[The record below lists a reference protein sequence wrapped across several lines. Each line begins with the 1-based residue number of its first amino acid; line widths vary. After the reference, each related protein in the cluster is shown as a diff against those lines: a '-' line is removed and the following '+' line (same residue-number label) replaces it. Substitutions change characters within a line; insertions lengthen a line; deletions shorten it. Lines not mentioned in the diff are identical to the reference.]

1 MLIFKRKSII
11 GKNTFYNFFFE
22 TFSSIL
28 KNAAKR
34 TLQKLYCIV
43 FKKCCNRKIVVA
55 GGTVVAVKKGVARKC
70 CKTFC
75 SVFLVVL

>member
-1 MLIFKRKSII
+1 MLFII
-11 GKNTFYNFFFE
+11 NFLK
-22 TFSSIL
+22 TFSSVL

-43 FKKCCNRKIVVA
+43 FKKFYNRKIVVA
-55 GGTVVAVKKGVARKC
+55 SGTVVAIKKGVARKC
-70 CKTFC
+70 CKTFF

>member
-1 MLIFKRKSII
+1 MLFII
-11 GKNTFYNFFFE
+11 NFLK
-22 TFSSIL
+22 TFSSVL

-43 FKKCCNRKIVVA
+43 FKKFYNRKIVVA
-55 GGTVVAVKKGVARKC
+55 SGTVVAVKKGVARKC